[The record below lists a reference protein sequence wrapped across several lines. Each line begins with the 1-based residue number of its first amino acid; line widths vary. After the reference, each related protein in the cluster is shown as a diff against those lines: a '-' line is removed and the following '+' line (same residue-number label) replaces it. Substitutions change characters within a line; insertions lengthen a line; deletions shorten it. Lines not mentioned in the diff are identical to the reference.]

1 MKILIVHTQNQ
12 QKVNVWAGILNEVI
26 IGLFFI
32 EGNLNTDN
40 YLAMLQDEIPAVR
53 NIARQNFNDIW
64 FQQDG
69 APLHAS
75 TVYEYANI

>member
-1 MKILIVHTQNQ
+1 MYENIRNH
-12 QKVNVWAGILNEVI
+12 QKVNVWAGILNFEAI
-26 IGLFFI
+26 IGPFFI
-32 EGNLNTDN
+32 ESNLNANN
-40 YLAMLQDEIPAVR
+40 YLAMLQDEIVPAIR

>member
-1 MKILIVHTQNQ
+1 MYEAHTQQHINI
-12 QKVNVWAGILNEVI
+12 WFLNEAI

-32 EGNLNTDN
+32 EGILNANN
-40 YLAMLQDEIPAVR
+40 YLAVLQDEVVPAIR

-69 APLHAS
+69 SPH
-75 TVYEYANI
+75 YEYVNI